1 MKRLLIAGLA
11 LALLVPVCALAQSAL
26 NGTWVTQLSSVKGMG
41 KPLVIHLKD
50 GMYECNCVPPVKIKA
65 DGEDHAVSGNPGY
78 DSMAVKVV
86 DDHTIH
92 VVYKKDGKVTTDETV
107 TAAPD
112 GKTATY
118 EFTDNSGTSP
128 VTGKGVADRIA
139 KGAAGSNAVA
149 GSWKF
154 GHWESMSDN
163 GRTFTY
169 KVDGKQVSYSDPT
182 GYSYSAE
189 IGGKAVPYTGGGM
202 SGMTVSVRNQGK
214 DGLRETYMH
223 DGKVTRIAT
232 MTVSANGKTM
242 KTIENNVRNGR
253 TMTMLSD
260 KQ

>member
-26 NGTWVTQLSSVKGMG
+26 NGTWVVQLGAAKGFG
-41 KPLVIHLKD
+41 KPVVIHLKD
-50 GMYECNCVPPVKIKA
+50 GIYECNCVPPIKVKA
-65 DGEDHAVSGNPGY
+65 DGQDHAVTGSPGF
-78 DSMAVKVV
+78 DTVAVKVL
-86 DDHTIH
+86 DDHSIQEIE
-92 VVYKKDGKVTTDETV
+92 KKDGKTVSSLTV
-107 TAAPD
+107 TAAGD

-128 VTGKGVADRIA
+128 VTGKAVVERVAKA
-139 KGAAGSNAVA
+139 PPGSNAVA

-182 GYSYSAE
+182 GYSYTAE

-202 SGMTVSVRNQGK
+202 SGMTVSVKMDGK
-214 DGLRETYMH
+214 DGIKETFMH
-223 DGKVTRIAT
+223 DGKVTRTST
-232 MTVSANGKTM
+232 MTVSADGKTL
-242 KTIENNVRNGR
+242 KTVDHNVRAGR
-253 TMTMLSD
+253 TMTLLAD